1 MEDEN
6 IEPYITFDN
15 GSQPALND
23 INVNNMQK
31 LIRQDIETKYN
42 TLNNKINGTVLYED
56 ATGISGQGSLT
67 LSQAI
72 SNFSTIKII
81 YDLSNDSNINN
92 RYARNAIKEFDVSNS
107 TGDFLIS
114 ENINNIYYATVSIN
128 GTTLNIT
135 RNRTVSNGT
144 PAEGSYI
151 IIKKVIGYN

>member
-23 INVNNMQK
+23 VNVNNMQK

-42 TLNNKINGTVLYED
+42 TLNNKINETVLYEN

-72 SNFSTIKII
+72 SNFSTIKIV

-92 RYARNAIKEFDVSNS
+92 RYARNAIKEFDVSDS
-107 TGDFLIS
+107 TEDFLIS
-114 ENINNIYYATVSIN
+114 ENINNIYYATVSIT

-135 RNRTVSNGT
+135 RNRTISNGT
-144 PAEGSYI
+144 PAEGNYF